1 MTDDDVNPCD
11 ISTRLD
17 VYGNIGGR
25 IVMTDDAIPCDLSS
39 SVEYYHLPL
48 EFLEIKNKDP
58 GCFIKLNQT
67 PWLILNGIEF
77 GKSYRWNTWVF

>member
-25 IVMTDDAIPCDLSS
+25 TVITANVITCDLSS
-39 SVEYYHLPL
+39 SVEYYHIIP
-48 EFLEIKNKDP
+48 
-58 GCFIKLNQT
+58 
-67 PWLILNGIEF
+67 
-77 GKSYRWNTWVF
+77 